1 MVELPEV
8 ETPSESSELPTEKD
22 GEERAEKSS
31 AEASP
36 EEPAECSFWC
46 SGSGLNLPVL
56 QNVQWA
62 DNSRGGVEAWH
73 SPEGAQFRRERT
85 YLGYAGKGMIT
96 EWSALAPDECR
107 AAVIAWIATKRA
119 AKGIG

>member
-1 MVELPEV
+1 MEMPEAV
-8 ETPSESSELPTEKD
+8 TPSESSALITDKD
-22 GEERAEKSS
+22 GEERTGKSS

-36 EEPAECSFWC
+36 EEPEECSFWC

-62 DNSRGGVEAWH
+62 DNSRGGIEAWH
-73 SPEGAQFRRERT
+73 SPDGAQFRRERT
-85 YLGYAGKGMIT
+85 YLGYAGKGVLAA
-96 EWSALAPDECR
+96 WSALAPDECR
-107 AAVIAWIATKRA
+107 AAVIAWIAEKRA